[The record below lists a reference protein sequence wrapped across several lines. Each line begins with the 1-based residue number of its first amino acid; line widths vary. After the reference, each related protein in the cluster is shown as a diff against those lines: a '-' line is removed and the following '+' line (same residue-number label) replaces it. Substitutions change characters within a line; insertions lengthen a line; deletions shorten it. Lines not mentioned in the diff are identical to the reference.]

1 MAQPRKIGDVLA
13 QLIARRGY
21 AREQS
26 AAVLEAAWKEAA
38 GKPLA
43 EVTRA
48 GVVRRGTFE
57 VFVANNLMAQELG
70 FQTDELVR
78 KLEQLAPQEK
88 ITKLRFRVG
97 AIN

>member
-1 MAQPRKIGDVLA
+1 MAQPRKIGYVLT

-26 AAVLEAAWKEAA
+26 SAALEAAWRDAA

-43 EVTRA
+43 GVTKA
-48 GVVRRGTFE
+48 GNLRRGTLE
-57 VFVANNLMAQELG
+57 VFVANNLLAQELG

-88 ITKLRFRVG
+88 ITKLRFRIG
-97 AIN
+97 AIH

>member
-1 MAQPRKIGDVLA
+1 MSQPRKIGDVLT

-26 AAVLEAAWKEAA
+26 SAALEAAWREAA

-43 EVTRA
+43 GVTKA
-48 GVVRRGTFE
+48 GNLRRGTLE
-57 VFVANNLMAQELG
+57 VFVANNLLAQELG

-88 ITKLRFRVG
+88 ITKLRFRIG
-97 AIN
+97 AIH

>member
-1 MAQPRKIGDVLA
+1 MSQPRKISDVLT

-26 AAVLEAAWKEAA
+26 SAALEAAWREAA
-38 GKPLA
+38 GKSL
-43 EVTRA
+43 A
-48 GVVRRGTFE
+48 GVTKAGNLRRGTLE
-57 VFVANNLMAQELG
+57 VFVANNLLAQELG

-88 ITKLRFRVG
+88 ITKLRFRIG
-97 AIN
+97 AIH